1 MLNLSLSD
9 SKVTPDTTA
18 KDREANALLNLKREV
33 MLVSGR
39 LTSAHH
45 YNSCV
50 FFFQLGE
57 SKLWL
62 KFSCCK
68 QGRII

>member
-18 KDREANALLNLKREV
+18 KDREANVLLNLEREV

-39 LTSAHH
+39 FTSAHH
-45 YNSCV
+45 YNSFV
-50 FFFQLGE
+50 FFFFNWVKANCG
-57 SKLWL
+57 
-62 KFSCCK
+62 
-68 QGRII
+68 